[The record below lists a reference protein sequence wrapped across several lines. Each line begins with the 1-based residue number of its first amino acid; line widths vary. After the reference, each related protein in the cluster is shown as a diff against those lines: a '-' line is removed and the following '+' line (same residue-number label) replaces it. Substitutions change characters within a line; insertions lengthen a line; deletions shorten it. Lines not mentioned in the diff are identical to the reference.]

1 MLCVKE
7 GFKPGLPIRTFC
19 GLELST
25 IGNRFSHKLTAT
37 PSIHKTQLA
46 HLGET
51 DAQVQ
56 VRSEV
61 EHIAGGINHIV
72 AALIGQYRMLRL
84 ERHTC
89 AQLIL
94 LADKAQRH
102 GCIVIVVS
110 VFRILTQAIHRM
122 LFVSGRQ
129 RPLTIPNPESPANHT
144 SSCRSRYTCTGTDS

>member
-1 MLCVKE
+1 MRHNTALLFGIIRIIEESHVVRE
-7 GFKPGLPIRTFC
+7 GRLQARITDTHILR
-19 GLELST
+19 
-25 IGNRFSHKLTAT
+25 IGVVHNRQQILHTRLAAT
-37 PSIHKTQLA
+37 PAVCHTQLA

-102 GCIVIVVS
+102 GCIVVVVA
-110 VFRILTQAIHRM
+110 VFRILTQTIHRM
-122 LFVSGRQ
+122 LF
-129 RPLTIPNPESPANHT
+129 I
-144 SSCRSRYTCTGTDS
+144 SRGKLG